1 MYGISDPLSGGMAA
15 TSAGTSLAGTGLAF
29 TGAHVVGLVLLG
41 VGLLC
46 SGLTLLTLARRRR
59 HAHS

>member
-1 MYGISDPLSGGMAA
+1 MYGTSDPVSAGVAA
-15 TSAGTSLAGTGLAF
+15 TTAGTGLAF
-29 TGAHVVGLVLLG
+29 TGAHIIGLVVLG
-41 VGLLC
+41 IGLLC